1 MKTLITI
8 ITVCRNA
15 EAAIEKTIQSVI
27 KQNYPQIE
35 YIIIDGRSTDRT
47 LEIIGSYEDKYPI
60 KVISEPD
67 HGIYDAMNKGL
78 LNTFMV

>member
-47 LEIIGSYEDKYPI
+47 LEIKIGRAH
-60 KVISEPD
+60 V
-67 HGIYDAMNKGL
+67 
-78 LNTFMV
+78 